1 MAVLLPQ
8 TRVIEDHHLGWKVN
22 PAGCKEAENSVKSF
36 MKQLNS
42 TLDGNA
48 WLVAERLTLAD
59 IVVFNALI
67 TAFYF
72 SFDGGFLKAM
82 PNAAEWFARM
92 AKLPI
97 VARTAGY
104 FKLAGGAPAK
114 PQAAA
119 APKEAA
125 GKAAKGGK

>member
-1 MAVLLPQ
+1 MANLLPH

-22 PAGCKEAENSVKSF
+22 PAACKESENSLKSF
-36 MKQLNS
+36 MKQLNVS
-42 TLDGNA
+42 LDGSA
-48 WLVAERLTLAD
+48 WLVGDRLTLAD

-82 PNAAEWFARM
+82 PHAAEWFGRM

-97 VARTAGY
+97 VARSAGY

-119 APKEAA
+119 APAKEAA
-125 GKAAKGGK
+125 APA